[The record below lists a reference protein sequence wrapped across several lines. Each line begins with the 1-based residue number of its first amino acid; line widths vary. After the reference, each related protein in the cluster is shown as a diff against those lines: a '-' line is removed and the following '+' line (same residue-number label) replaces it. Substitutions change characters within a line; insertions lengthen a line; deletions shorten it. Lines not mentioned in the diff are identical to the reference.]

1 MRTLSVKRVTEQFD
15 SNTATVVDRRTA
27 PKLVIGLIH
36 GELARGLE
44 MHFKAAGWRVCSADT
59 AAELRNKAQGSRAAA
74 IVLAAGV
81 CGGESGYLTCA
92 KLVLSLPNVRV
103 VMVGPDGKRQARFAK
118 FAGAAAYLPDTATTA
133 ELVKQ
138 IGPVR

>member
-1 MRTLSVKRVTEQFD
+1 MKRVTEQLD
-15 SNTATVVDRRTA
+15 SNTATLADRRTA

-36 GELARGLE
+36 GELARGLQL
-44 MHFKAAGWRVCSADT
+44 HFRAAGWRVCSADT
-59 AAELRNKAQGSRAAA
+59 AAELRDKALGSRAAA
-74 IVLAAGV
+74 IVLPASV

-92 KLVLSLPNVRV
+92 KLVRSLPSVRV
-103 VMVGPDGKRQARFAK
+103 VMVGPDGKRNARFAR

-138 IGPVR
+138 IGIPR

>member
-1 MRTLSVKRVTEQFD
+1 VKRVTEHLD
-15 SNTATVVDRRTA
+15 TTTAACLDRRTA

-36 GELARGLE
+36 GEIARGLE
-44 MHFKAAGWRVCSADT
+44 LHYKAAGWRVCSADT
-59 AAELRNKAQGSRAAA
+59 AAELRDKALGSRAAA
-74 IVLAAGV
+74 IVLPVGV

-92 KLVLSLPNVRV
+92 KLTRSLPGVQV
-103 VMVGPDGKRQARFAK
+103 VMVGPESKRYARFAK

-138 IGPVR
+138 IGQMR

>member
-1 MRTLSVKRVTEQFD
+1 VNRVNEHLDT
-15 SNTATVVDRRTA
+15 TACLDRRTA

-44 MHFKAAGWRVCSADT
+44 MHFRAAGWRVCSADS
-59 AAELRNKAQGSRAAA
+59 AAELRDKAHGSRAAA
-74 IVLAAGV
+74 IVLPVAA

-92 KLVLSLPNVRV
+92 KLVRTLPHVRV
-103 VMVGPDGKRQARFAK
+103 VMVGPEGKRYARFAR

-138 IGPVR
+138 VNFAR